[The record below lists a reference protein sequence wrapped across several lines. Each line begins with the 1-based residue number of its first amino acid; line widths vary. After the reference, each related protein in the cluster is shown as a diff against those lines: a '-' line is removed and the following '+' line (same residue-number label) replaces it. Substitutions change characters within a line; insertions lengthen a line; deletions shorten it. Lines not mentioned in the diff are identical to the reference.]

1 MQKGTK
7 SKTLKISCLLQDMPL
22 GHTGRSKGK
31 LHLAQ
36 DFELFQGITT
46 RGLQSVSPRA
56 AASLN

>member
-22 GHTGRSKGK
+22 GHIGRSNGK

-36 DFELFQGITT
+36 DFELFHVTT